1 MGKLARLIG
10 NLRDYFLSLVLRRK
24 RKKKEED
31 EDPFIYPHY

>member
-1 MGKLARLIG
+1 MEKLVRLLG
-10 NLRDYFLSLVLRRK
+10 NLRDYLRSVVLRRK